1 MEVTVALYETLRKH
15 YPERG
20 RVQLEAGARVAELL
34 SRLGIA
40 EDDVGILVVNRK
52 DAQFNQILEDGD
64 LVTVIP
70 PMGGG

>member
-1 MEVTVALYETLRKH
+1 MDVTVALYETLKKH

-20 RVQLEAGARVAELL
+20 KVQLQSGARVTDLL

-40 EDDVGILVVNRK
+40 EDEVGVLIVNRR
-52 DAQFNQILEDGD
+52 DARFNQVLEDGD
-64 LVTVIP
+64 LVTIIP